1 MNKRINVILSCM
13 GIVGMIACGGN
24 GENKKENDTSKAANQ
39 TVASTDAAMLDF
51 KSDGSKGVGP
61 VSTIEHKAFDAQLAN
76 KGVELFVSKCAM
88 CHNFERTLVGPSLD
102 GVVKRRT
109 PEWIMNMMLDPATML
124 EKDADAIALSKDFSS
139 PMISLGLQQEEARAI
154 LEYLRER
161 NSASK

>member
-1 MNKRINVILSCM
+1 MKARMN
-13 GIVGMIACGGN
+13 IVLTCLVFIVLIACGGN
-24 GENKKENDTSKAANQ
+24 GGRKTDSTSPAA
-39 TVASTDAAMLDF
+39 TPTKIKSTDEMLDY
-51 KSDGSKGVGP
+51 KTEGSKGVGAIT
-61 VSTIEHKAFDAQLAN
+61 SFTHKPFDAQLAN

-88 CHNFERTLVGPSLD
+88 CHGFDRTLVGPSLD

-124 EKDADAIALSKDFSS
+124 DKDPDAQALSKEFAS

-161 NSASK
+161 NSVTK